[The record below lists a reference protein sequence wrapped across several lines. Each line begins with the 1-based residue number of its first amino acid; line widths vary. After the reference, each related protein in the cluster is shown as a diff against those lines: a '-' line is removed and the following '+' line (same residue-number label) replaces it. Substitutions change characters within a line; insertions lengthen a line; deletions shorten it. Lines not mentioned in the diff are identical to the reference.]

1 MSTDILSQDE
11 VDALLHGVDDGVVD
25 TGGDDDFDDHAARQY
40 DFNNQERI
48 VRGRLPTLEM
58 INERFSRY
66 LRVSLFNM
74 LRKTPEIS
82 VNGIQM
88 VKFSEYI
95 HSLFVPT
102 SLSLIKMEPLR
113 GTGLIMLDP
122 KLVFIVVDNFF
133 GGDGSIHA
141 KIEGREFT
149 HTELRVIEKVVEMCF
164 VDLVKAWQPI
174 MQVEF
179 STHNHEVNPHLANIV
194 SPSEVIVVSS
204 FHIELEGGGGDMHVT
219 LPYSMIEPIRTVLDA
234 GVQSD
239 LGEVDERWGILLR
252 EELLHAKVNLSA
264 ILTEIELKVE
274 DLLNLQPG
282 DILPIEMPEQVLVLA
297 EDTPIM
303 RCSHGVHDEHVAIK
317 VEEVI
322 ELYDPEDEDITHAIK
337 LNDQSKGKGIAR
349 ALERMAH
356 HKTGNGHPDPSRKAS
371 DKAAKPGVPA

>member
-11 VDALLHGVDDGVVD
+11 VDALLHGVDDGAVD
-25 TGGDDDFDDHAARQY
+25 TAEEEIDDGEAHSF

-66 LRVSLFNM
+66 FRVSFFNM

-88 VKFSEYI
+88 IKFSEYI
-95 HSLFVPT
+95 HTLFVPT

-113 GTGLIMLDP
+113 GTGMIMLDP

-149 HTELRVIEKVVEMCF
+149 HTELRVIEKVVNMCF
-164 VDLVKAWQPI
+164 DELVKAWSPI
-174 MQVEF
+174 MKVKF
-179 STHNHEVNPHLANIV
+179 SYHNHEVNPHLANIV

-204 FHIELEGGGGDMHVT
+204 FHIELEGGGGDIHVVY
-219 LPYSMIEPIRTVLDA
+219 PYSMIEPIRSILDA

-239 LGEVDERWGILLR
+239 MSDTDDRWSILLR
-252 EELLHAKVNLSA
+252 EELMHSKVE
-264 ILTEIELKVE
+264 LTGLFAEKQLKVS
-274 DLLNLQPG
+274 DLINLQSG
-282 DILPIEMPEQVLVLA
+282 DIIPIEMPEQVTLMA
-297 EDTPIM
+297 EDMPIL
-303 RCSHGVHDEHVAIK
+303 RGKYGDHNGNVAIK
-317 VEEVI
+317 I
-322 ELYDPEDEDITHAIK
+322 ETIMELKEKADASESI
-337 LNDQSKGKGIAR
+337 L
-349 ALERMAH
+349 L
-356 HKTGNGHPDPSRKAS
+356 GNKETAEN
-371 DKAAKPGVPA
+371 V